1 MSQRYLLKC
10 ECGIEHP
17 VETAQA
23 GDTLPCSCGRTVS
36 IPSFRELRQLPPAAA
51 GGPPKKAKRA
61 WHPLQGLLFGV
72 GSVMFTVW
80 TVWGVSLEIHRRV
93 LDLEEDPRIQQ
104 ELQRNLKNIGKLKIH
119 ESYEVWKLIQQR
131 GLGRRQPP
139 PYVLNRELN
148 RYWLSVEIQMFLA
161 ALVGVVLIVV
171 SLVIRP
177 GQKRRGQRPA
187 SRPPST

>member
-23 GDTLPCSCGRTVS
+23 GGTLSCSCGRTVS
-36 IPSFRELRQLPPAAA
+36 IPSFRELKQLPLVAS
-51 GGPPKKAKRA
+51 GPPKRPKRT

-72 GSVMFTVW
+72 GSVMFIVW
-80 TVWGVSLEIHRRV
+80 TAWGLSLEMHRRT

-104 ELQRNLKNIGKLKIH
+104 ELERNLKNIGKLKVH
-119 ESYEVWKLIQQR
+119 ESYEVWKLIRQR

-139 PYVLNRELN
+139 PYVLNRELSK
-148 RYWLSVEIQMFLA
+148 YWLTSELEMFLA

-177 GQKRRGQRPA
+177 GQKRRGRRPA
-187 SRPPST
+187 SPPPST